1 MSGAPLQL
9 RLKRNISIAITLCL
23 GFGFVSGLHVTASAQ
38 SQTGANPSGSSSNSS
53 AAGPARGPELE
64 PIPANVSPNPPGMTR
79 SSSGDPWL
87 PEGADQT
94 GTAPGASGAASPA
107 NSNTKTIGPPPVGTI
122 TSPIRPEFPRQVGP
136 QSTDTSLTE
145 ESDLRLPSSSELMP
159 MSKSLPTIRLEAVY
173 NAPVTLKDVVNFAVL
188 HNLDIG
194 VSREQM
200 LAQKWALIGAL
211 GQYLP
216 NSVLN
221 FRNIF
226 QAGTTLVGG
235 IIPSSF
241 ASPFVTATG
250 GFTYYGFKGG
260 QVFFNALQQKHNF
273 LAQKA
278 RLGGTINDTLNNVA
292 KQYYELMRAQ
302 AFLEIRV
309 RAVETSRA
317 QLVLN
322 QQLERAGTGTYFNVL
337 QADTQL
343 ATDEQNLL
351 SQEVA
356 FRTAAIQLAQFLNL
370 DLGAN
375 LISLEN
381 KVRKVRLV
389 DPNMDIN
396 SLMRISI
403 KYRPELKQYEELR
416 LAARRNIQVQ
426 AAPLYP
432 SFQFFGQYQGNG
444 ATLGPGYRV
453 QPGSV
458 QVVPQTSGT
467 LPLGTQVNSPQ
478 FGQSVQVPV
487 VGQFNPAQQVKRQM
501 RKSYQIG
508 FQVDWSYFNLGVPNV
523 ANIQNARHTARA
535 ALLQA
540 NQQFMA
546 VLTQVRTAY
555 LASLLAEREVDVT
568 TRAVASSSEQLRL
581 ARVRLANG
589 VGTNI
594 DVLQAQ
600 QVWTQSLINK
610 ADAILRFNQA
620 QVQLLHDIGVISV
633 DTLTSGRLVKE

>member
-1 MSGAPLQL
+1 MSKVSRKL
-9 RLKRNISIAITLCL
+9 NTISIALKLSSSTVVRGQILALVLLTSLSTLPSVAAENSTL
-23 GFGFVSGLHVTASAQ
+23 IAQASATQ
-38 SQTGANPSGSSSNSS
+38 ATPTGNSPTSPNSVTSPAVDPLAPLAPSGPTPSSSPASS
-53 AAGPARGPELE
+53 
-64 PIPANVSPNPPGMTR
+64 TR
-79 SSSGDPWL
+79 SPD
-87 PEGADQT
+87 
-94 GTAPGASGAASPA
+94 GTV
-107 NSNTKTIGPPPVGTI
+107 IGPPPVGTAGG
-122 TSPIRPEFPRQVGP
+122 PIRPEFPTQIGP
-136 QSTDTSLTE
+136 QAFDTRLNE
-145 ESDLRLPSSSELMP
+145 ESELKLPSTGELMP
-159 MSKSLPTIRLEAVY
+159 ISKGLPTIRLEAVY
-173 NAPVTLKDVVNFAVL
+173 NAPVTMKDVVNFAVL
-188 HNLDIG
+188 HNLAIG
-194 VSREQM
+194 ISREQM
-200 LAQKWALIGAL
+200 LGQKWNLIGAL

-216 NSVLN
+216 NSVLTY
-221 FRNIF
+221 RNLF
-226 QAGTTLVGG
+226 QSGTTLVGG
-235 IIPSSF
+235 IIPTSF
-241 ASPFVTATG
+241 ATPFNTATA
-250 GFTYYGFKGG
+250 GFTYYGFQGG
-260 QVFFNALQQKHNF
+260 KVFFNALAQKHNY
-273 LAQKA
+273 LARKA
-278 RLGGTINDTLNNVA
+278 ELGGTINDQLNQVA
-292 KQYYELMRAQ
+292 RQYYELMRAQ

-351 SQEVA
+351 AQEVQ
-356 FRTAAIQLAQFLNL
+356 FRTAAITLAQLLNL

-375 LISLEN
+375 LISIDN
-381 KVRKVRLV
+381 KVRKIRLV
-389 DPNMDIN
+389 DPDLDIN

-416 LAARRNIQVQ
+416 LQARRNIQVA

-453 QPGSV
+453 QPGSL
-458 QVVPQTSGT
+458 QVVPGSLT
-467 LPLGTQVNSPQ
+467 PGTQINSPQ

-487 VGQFNPAQQVKRQM
+487 VGQFTPARQVKRQM

-508 FQVDWSYFNLGVPNV
+508 FQVDWSYFNLGVPTL
-523 ANIQNARHTARA
+523 ANMQAARHTARQ
-535 ALLQA
+535 ALLVA
-540 NQQFMA
+540 NQQFLN
-546 VLTQVRTAY
+546 VLAQVRTAY

-610 ADAILRFNQA
+610 SDAILRFNQA

-633 DTLTSGRLVKE
+633 DTLTSGRLVRE

>member
-1 MSGAPLQL
+1 MSWAPLQQQS
-9 RLKRNISIAITLCL
+9 LKRNITLALTLCVS
-23 GFGFVSGLHVTASAQ
+23 FGYVSGLHPALAQ
-38 SQTGANPSGSSSNSS
+38 SQTGTPGAT
-53 AAGPARGPELE
+53 RGPDRSTLE
-64 PIPANVSPNPPGMTR
+64 QVDPSTSPNPPGMTR
-79 SSSGDPWL
+79 SAAGDPWL
-87 PEGADQT
+87 PEGTDQNNN
-94 GTAPGASGAASPA
+94 GSAPGAPGTTSV
-107 NSNTKTIGPPPVGTI
+107 GPPPVGSINT
-122 TSPIRPEFPRQVGP
+122 PIRPEFPQEVGP
-136 QSTDTSLTE
+136 QADDTRLTE
-145 ESDLRLPSSSELMP
+145 ESDLRLPSTSELMP

-173 NAPVTLKDVVNFAVL
+173 NAPITLKDVVNFAVL

-200 LAQKWALIGAL
+200 LSSKWTLIGAL

-216 NSVLN
+216 NSVLSY
-221 FRNIF
+221 RSLF
-226 QAGTTLVGG
+226 QGGSTLVGG
-235 IIPSSF
+235 IIPTSF
-241 ASPFVTATG
+241 ATPFVSATG
-250 GFTYYGFKGG
+250 GFTYYGFRGG
-260 QVFFNALQQKHNF
+260 QVLFNALAQKHNF
-273 LAQKA
+273 LASKA
-278 RLGGTINDTLNNVA
+278 QLGASINDTLNNVA
-292 KQYYELMRAQ
+292 KQYYELMRSQ

-351 SQEVA
+351 TQEVA
-356 FRTAAIQLAQFLNL
+356 FRTAAIQLAQLINL

-381 KVRKVRLV
+381 KVRKVRLI

-403 KYRPELKQYEELR
+403 KYRPELKRYEELR
-416 LAARRNIQVQ
+416 LAARRQIQVN

-432 SFQFFGQYQGNG
+432 SLQLFGQYQGNG

-458 QVVPQTSGT
+458 QTVPGT
-467 LPLGTQVNSPQ
+467 LSPGTVINSPQ
-478 FGQSVQVPV
+478 FGESVQVPV
-487 VGQFNPAQQVKRQM
+487 VGQFTPARQVKRQM

-523 ANIQNARHTARA
+523 ANIQSARHTARA

-540 NQQFMA
+540 NQQFMS
-546 VLTQVRTAY
+546 VLTQVRTSY

>member
-1 MSGAPLQL
+1 MQL
-9 RLKRNISIAITLCL
+9 DFKHKITLAVSLCVCA
-23 GFGFVSGLHVTASAQ
+23 GFVAGLHPAIAQNTSGSNAGPASSGNAIP
-38 SQTGANPSGSSSNSS
+38 SQPSGST
-53 AAGPARGPELE
+53 LE
-64 PIPANVSPNPPGMTR
+64 PVDPSVSPNPPGMTR
-79 SSSGDPWL
+79 SSSGDPWA
-87 PEGADQT
+87 PEGADQKNS
-94 GTAPGASGAASPA
+94 GSAAGAAAPGS
-107 NSNTKTIGPPPVGTI
+107 TMLGPPPVGTI
-122 TSPIRPEFPRQVGP
+122 TSPIRQEFPGQVGP
-136 QSTDTSLTE
+136 QATDTRLTE
-145 ESDLRLPSSSELMP
+145 ESDLRLPSTSELMP
-159 MSKSLPTIRLEAVY
+159 MSKNLPTIRLEAVY

-200 LAQKWALIGAL
+200 LASKWTLIGAL

-216 NSVLN
+216 NSVLSY
-221 FRNIF
+221 RQIF

-241 ASPFVTATG
+241 ATPFVTATG
-250 GFTYYGFKGG
+250 GFTYYGFRGG
-260 QVFFNALQQKHNF
+260 QVFFNALAQKHNF

-278 RLGGTINDTLNNVA
+278 QLGGSINDTLNNVA

-356 FRTAAIQLAQFLNL
+356 FRTAAITLAQLMNL

-416 LAARRNIQVQ
+416 LAARRQIQVN

-453 QPGSV
+453 QPGSI
-458 QVVPQTSGT
+458 QVVPGT
-467 LPLGTQVNSPQ
+467 LNPGTVITPPQ

-508 FQVDWSYFNLGVPNV
+508 FQVDWSYFNLGVPNM
-523 ANIQNARHTARA
+523 ANVQSARHTARA

-546 VLTQVRTAY
+546 VLTQVRTSY

-620 QVQLLHDIGVISV
+620 QVQLLHDIGVISI

>member
-1 MSGAPLQL
+1 MSTVSLQRCFQAAFAL
-9 RLKRNISIAITLCL
+9 RNQSTMLLFLLALNSLP
-23 GFGFVSGLHVTASAQ
+23 VY
-38 SQTGANPSGSSSNSS
+38 SQTAAAEQSS
-53 AAGPARGPELE
+53 AAKMQSAAKAAPAT
-64 PIPANVSPNPPGMTR
+64 IPSKKVF
-79 SSSGDPWL
+79 
-87 PEGADQT
+87 
-94 GTAPGASGAASPA
+94 TAPSLTRAASHISAASGTSRKLAQAQAPA
-107 NSNTKTIGPPPVGTI
+107 VTPSITPETVPADIIGPPPVGSPTG
-122 TSPIRPEFPRQVGP
+122 PIRPDFPGQVGP
-136 QSTDTSLTE
+136 QPFDTRLNE
-145 ESDLRLPSSSELMP
+145 ESDLKMPTTNELMP
-159 MSKSLPTIRLEAVY
+159 ITPGLPTIRLEAVY
-173 NAPVTLKDVVNFAVL
+173 NAPVTLRDVVNFAVL
-188 HNLDIG
+188 HNLAIG
-194 VSREQM
+194 ISREGM
-200 LAQKWALIGAL
+200 LSQKWTLIGAL

-216 NSVLN
+216 NSVLTY
-221 FRNIF
+221 RSLF
-226 QAGTTLVGG
+226 QGGSTLVGG
-235 IIPSSF
+235 IIPTSF
-241 ASPFVTATG
+241 ATPFVSATA
-250 GFTYYGFKGG
+250 GFNYYGFQGG
-260 QVFFNALQQKHNF
+260 KVLFNALAQKHNY
-273 LAQKA
+273 LAQKSA
-278 RLGGTINDTLNNVA
+278 LGATINDQLNLVA

-343 ATDEQNLL
+343 ALDEQNLL
-351 SQEVA
+351 AQEVA
-356 FRTAAIQLAQFLNL
+356 FRTAAINLAQLLNL

-375 LISLEN
+375 LISIEN

-389 DPNMDIN
+389 DPNLDIN
-396 SLMRISI
+396 GLMRIAI

-416 LAARRNIQVQ
+416 LAARRQIQVA

-432 SFQFFGQYQGNG
+432 SIQLFGQYQGNG

-458 QVVPQTSGT
+458 QTVVGSLTP
-467 LPLGTQVNSPQ
+467 GTQINPPQ
-478 FGQSVQVPV
+478 FGQSVQVPI
-487 VGQFNPAQQVKRQM
+487 VGQFNPARQVKRQM

-508 FQVDWSYFNLGVPNV
+508 FLVDWSYFNLGVPALAGV
-523 ANIQNARHTARA
+523 ASAKHTARQ

-540 NQQFMA
+540 NQQFMS
-546 VLTQVRTAY
+546 VLAAVRTSY

-620 QVQLLHDIGVISV
+620 QVQLLHDIGMISLG
-633 DTLTSGRLVKE
+633 TLTSGRLAKE